1 MSLNVVS
8 DAEIIQEVNNI
19 LLQNMSPS
27 KVARFWA
34 IWQKGEGDYLK
45 WRDETFD
52 GESVDSLFAQIKLF
66 EKKKSE

>member
-1 MSLNVVS
+1 MTVNVVS
-8 DAEIIQEVNNI
+8 DAEIIQEANTI
-19 LLQNMSPS
+19 LLEKMSPA

-52 GESVDSLFAQIKLF
+52 SETVDSLFEKIKAF
-66 EKKKSE
+66 QEKPPE